1 MRICLKWHRYFL
13 RVNPMAERTDT
24 SIRINGDR
32 KIKLERTAVDLT
44 TLTKK
49 IVKMSD
55 VVNYMIDNYLQD
67 AKKDMQAKSNKES
80 GKK

>member
-1 MRICLKWHRYFL
+1 
-13 RVNPMAERTDT
+13 MAERKDT
-24 SIRINGDR
+24 SIRINEDR

-67 AKKDMQAKSNKES
+67 AKKDIQAKSDRDS

>member
-1 MRICLKWHRYFL
+1 MS
-13 RVNPMAERTDT
+13 ERRDT
-24 SIRINGDR
+24 SVRINEER

-55 VVNYMIDNYLQD
+55 VINYMIDNYLQD
-67 AKKDMQAKSNKES
+67 AKKDIQALRDREPKEKSKNN
-80 GKK
+80 

>member
-1 MRICLKWHRYFL
+1 
-13 RVNPMAERTDT
+13 MAERKDT

-67 AKKDMQAKSNKES
+67 AKKDIQAKADKEN